1 MSLIRAHFGIVRRF
15 GRITMDNSKATVLS
29 KRGQPVVD
37 PQLGTIDQAKKYIY
51 STPFSRENPDGFVNM
66 GIACNTLVHD
76 IICEKMM
83 SICKEVQLTSDM
95 LNYNPLSNTTLR
107 KAVVGY
113 LGKVLHLPQA
123 LAIEQVFITSGVA
136 VGVDCLMHII
146 CDPGDGV
153 LCATPC
159 YGRFRRCV
167 VWRAGVKLI
176 EMGARSDSQ
185 AGPFRVTLED
195 YEEALLKARDSGV
208 TVRALLVTN
217 PHNPIGYI
225 LTKEELQQLVQFA
238 HKHSIH
244 LIVDE
249 IYMKS
254 LVNPDAKFTS
264 VLELEEVPNPEFVHA
279 IWGPSKDFGIPNF
292 KVGSIVSRGSTVVS
306 ACSKMDAHTSVSCL
320 CMEVFARFLNDWDWL
335 SKVYFP
341 TQMELSRK
349 ALKIVTSA
357 FDDLGVPYLR
367 PDAGLFLYTDLRKFV
382 SKLSSDPSEG
392 EQILFQKFLDAGVYI
407 AAGSGLCISNEYGW
421 FRPIFTVQLDHL
433 EAGTK
438 RICSVLKDLQ

>member
-320 CMEVFARFLNDWDWL
+320 CMVR
-335 SKVYFP
+335 S
-341 TQMELSRK
+341 S
-349 ALKIVTSA
+349 
-357 FDDLGVPYLR
+357 
-367 PDAGLFLYTDLRKFV
+367 YTAAPL
-382 SKLSSDPSEG
+382 LSSETT
-392 EQILFQKFLDAGVYI
+392 EVIVMCAI
-407 AAGSGLCISNEYGW
+407 WGSL
-421 FRPIFTVQLDHL
+421 
-433 EAGTK
+433 
-438 RICSVLKDLQ
+438 

>member
-1 MSLIRAHFGIVRRF
+1 L
-15 GRITMDNSKATVLS
+15 K
-29 KRGQPVVD
+29 
-37 PQLGTIDQAKKYIY
+37 
-51 STPFSRENPDGFVNM
+51 
-66 GIACNTLVHD
+66 
-76 IICEKMM
+76 
-83 SICKEVQLTSDM
+83 
-95 LNYNPLSNTTLR
+95 
-107 KAVVGY
+107 KAVAGY
-113 LGKVLHLPQA
+113 LGNILNLSR
-123 LAIEQVFITSGVA
+123 AITAENVFIAGGVGSA
-136 VGVDCLMHII
+136 LDCLMHLI
-146 CDPGDGV
+146 CDPGDG
-153 LCATPC
+153 LLLSTPC
-159 YGRFRRCV
+159 YGMFKVDCSLRSK
-167 VWRAGVKLI
+167 VKLI
-176 EMGARSDSQ
+176 LVNKTSGTSRPLSSD
-185 AGPFRVTLED
+185 TLKPTVEE
-195 YEEALLKARDSGV
+195 YERAYQKAIQEGV